1 MPTRQTS
8 TPSAGGLNPALT
20 RFAQRVSSAVPAAA
34 GGIHLRCTD
43 CDEEYS
49 VENLGP
55 AARVEATASPTA
67 PIVRITAPSSVIQ
80 DVLEGRLEAS
90 QALVGGGVR
99 VRGDLAYLE
108 GVLRDAGLLSCE

>member
-1 MPTRQTS
+1 MPTRKTS
-8 TPSAGGLNPALT
+8 KQSAGGLNPVLT
-20 RFAQRVSSAVPAAA
+20 RFAQRVSKAVPSVK
-34 GGIHLRCTD
+34 GGIHVRCTD

-49 VENLGP
+49 VENLGR
-55 AARVEATASPTA
+55 AARVAATASPDA
-67 PIVRITAPSSVIQ
+67 PIVRISAPSSVLQ

-108 GVLRDAGLLSCE
+108 GVLRDAGLISCE